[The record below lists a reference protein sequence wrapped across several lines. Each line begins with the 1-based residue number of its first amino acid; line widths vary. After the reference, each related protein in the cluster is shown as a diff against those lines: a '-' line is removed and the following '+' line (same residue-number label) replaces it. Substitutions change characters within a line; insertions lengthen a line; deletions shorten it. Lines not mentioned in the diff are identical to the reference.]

1 SPSRI
6 AAPSLSRAL
15 PTAPTNLTIPSSS
28 HPDQNAWSTNTTA
41 NFSWSAS
48 DTSGIAGYAW
58 CFDQANT
65 CDPGTTA
72 SANTSSP
79 PQTAPEG
86 TSYMRVKAK
95 NGAGVW
101 TSVVVYT
108 IHVDTG
114 RAAVWIPVTSAP
126 P

>member
-1 SPSRI
+1 EGTSYMRVKAKNGAGLWSGVAVYTI
-6 AAPSLSRAL
+6 HVDTTAAA
-15 PTAPTNLTIPSSS
+15 NLTISSSS
-28 HPDQNAWSTNTTA
+28 HPDQNAWSANTTA

-79 PQTAPEG
+79 PQTAP
-86 TSYMRVKAK
+86 
-95 NGAGVW
+95 
-101 TSVVVYT
+101 
-108 IHVDTG
+108 
-114 RAAVWIPVTSAP
+114 RAADHTPELPTLRHLVC
-126 P
+126 